1 VNPGENRVN
10 AFASGERRCMTKDY
24 TERDGMV
31 RELHRQG
38 WSLRAI
44 GERVGLSASR
54 VLEIV
59 RASAAPGVA
68 GIIDP
73 IDGEFRTPRWH
84 P

>member
-1 VNPGENRVN
+1 MNTDENRVN

-54 VLEIV
+54 VLSVTRE
-59 RASAAPGVA
+59 PGR
-68 GIIDP
+68 P
-73 IDGEFRTPRWH
+73 C
-84 P
+84 